1 MKFNARYLLVIL
13 LLALLGCSMFT
24 CKMVEGLTGATDQAV
39 DPKTLQPLP
48 EAAPASSSP
57 VPAPTG
63 KISAGLADYSG
74 AVDTLPPSGA
84 TSNVTPQSPENDDK
98 PMGEVTSIGAK
109 NAAPVSSALPKGI
122 PFSEIPTGEEDLYIR
137 KSEVVPPVCPA
148 CPSNVIPREKPC
160 PACPPCARCPEP
172 SFECKKVPSYSRNS
186 EGMQSSLIPRPVLAD
201 FSSFGM

>member
-48 EAAPASSSP
+48 EAAPASSRP

-63 KISAGLADYSG
+63 KISAGPADYSG

-84 TSNVTPQSPENDDK
+84 TSKVTPQSPENEEK
-98 PMGEVTSIGAK
+98 PMGEVTSLGAK
-109 NAAPVSSALPKGI
+109 NVAPV
-122 PFSEIPTGEEDLYIR
+122 
-137 KSEVVPPVCPA
+137 
-148 CPSNVIPREKPC
+148 
-160 PACPPCARCPEP
+160 
-172 SFECKKVPSYSRNS
+172 
-186 EGMQSSLIPRPVLAD
+186 
-201 FSSFGM
+201 